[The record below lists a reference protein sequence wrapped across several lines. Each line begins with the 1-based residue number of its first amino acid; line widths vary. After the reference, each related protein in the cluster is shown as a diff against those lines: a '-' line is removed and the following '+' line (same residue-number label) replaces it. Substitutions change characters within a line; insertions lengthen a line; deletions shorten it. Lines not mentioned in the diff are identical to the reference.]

1 VEISARAEYAVR
13 ALAELTY
20 AGGGPLTVADLAA
33 AQDIPP
39 RFLQNILLLLRQRG
53 LVQSQRGAEGGYR
66 LARPASEIS
75 LADILRAVDGPL
87 AAVRGERPESV
98 HYDGSAEPLADVWL
112 ALRVSLRHVIEHVSL
127 EQLVNGPLPPN
138 VTDLVDN
145 PDAWVS
151 G

>member
-1 VEISARAEYAVR
+1 VEISARAEYAIR
-13 ALAELTY
+13 ALAELTS
-20 AGGGPLTVADLAA
+20 AGGGPSTVADLAA

-39 RFLQNILLLLRQRG
+39 RFLQNILLQLRQRG

-66 LARPASEIS
+66 LARPATTIS
-75 LADILRAVDGPL
+75 LADIMRAVDGPL

-98 HYDGSAEPLADVWL
+98 HYEGPAEPLADVWL
-112 ALRVSLRHVIEHVSL
+112 ALRVSMRHVLERVSL
-127 EQLVNGPLPPN
+127 EDLVNGPLPPD
-138 VTDLVDN
+138 VTELIDN